1 MIGAGQREKGR
12 EMGTRSRY
20 MDDFPIAGMRYWD
33 AALALRDL
41 GPGDNLSLVAE
52 PDNPHDPD
60 AVAICWEGSKLGY
73 IPRESNALPAQLLAF
88 GHGDVIECRI
98 LKVDPQAE
106 TCRQIH
112 VGLYM
117 TKKGCE

>member
-20 MDDFPIAGMRYWD
+20 MDDFYIAGMRYWD
-33 AALALRDL
+33 AAPVLRDL

-73 IPRESNALPAQLLAF
+73 IPRESSALPAQLLAF
-88 GHGDVIECRI
+88 GHDDVVECRI

-106 TCRQIH
+106 TYKQIH

-117 TKKGCE
+117 IEKGRE

>member
-1 MIGAGQREKGR
+1 MIGAGQREKGW

-20 MDDFPIAGMRYWD
+20 MDDFPIAEMRYWD

-52 PDNPHDPD
+52 PDNPRDPD
-60 AVAICWEGSKLGY
+60 AVAIFWEDVKLGY

-88 GHGDVIECRI
+88 GHGDVIECRV
-98 LKVDPQAE
+98 LKVDLQAE
-106 TCRQIH
+106 TYSQIR

-117 TKKGCE
+117 TEKGCE